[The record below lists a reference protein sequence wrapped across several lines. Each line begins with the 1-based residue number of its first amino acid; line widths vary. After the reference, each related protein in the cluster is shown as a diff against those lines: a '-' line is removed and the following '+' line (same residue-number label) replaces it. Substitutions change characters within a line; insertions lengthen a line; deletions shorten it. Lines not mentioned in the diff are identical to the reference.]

1 MADFN
6 LPNEIW
12 CQIFSYLPLEPKKNA
27 TATCKLWYRL
37 IREDPKLSGHI
48 LISRHNMETA
58 LDTLQWNWSNWPAL
72 KTLELN
78 KLEIVEDLRES
89 IQNVIEKLSL
99 KDHCPSS
106 LEEVLFD
113 DYITPLQINGQ
124 TTLKYQPHNDQ
135 IFGLGQE
142 LFSIQK
148 WDEYESNRKALTW
161 LESLRE
167 PAVWYWPTPP
177 PTAMVQLG
185 QQILAELAPGP
196 LNDPLLLLASPA
208 FLTFRRLGG
217 EYIMLQPHPHP
228 QPRDPE
234 VVEYIDL
241 DEFLDECNL
250 QWP

>member
-1 MADFN
+1 
-6 LPNEIW
+6 
-12 CQIFSYLPLEPKKNA
+12 
-27 TATCKLWYRL
+27 
-37 IREDPKLSGHI
+37 
-48 LISRHNMETA
+48 META

-78 KLEIVEDLRES
+78 KLELKSSYIVTQNKLEIVEDLRKS

-113 DYITPLQINGQ
+113 DYITPLQINGLS
-124 TTLKYQPHNDQ
+124 TLKYQPHNDQ

-167 PAVWYWPTPP
+167 PAVWCWPVPP

-208 FLTFRRLGG
+208 FLTFRRLGD
-217 EYIMLQPHPHP
+217 EYIAFQPFPHPHP
-228 QPRDPE
+228 MDPD
-234 VVEYIDL
+234 VVEWIHSIPSIDL

>member
-12 CQIFSYLPLEPKKNA
+12 CQIFSYLPLEPKKNV

-37 IREDPKLSGHI
+37 IREDPKFSGHI
-48 LISRHNMETA
+48 LISWHNMKTA

-78 KLEIVEDLRES
+78 KLERIEDLRAS

-99 KDHCPSS
+99 KDHCPAS

-113 DYITPLQINGQ
+113 NDLTPIQTNGQ
-124 TTLKYQPHNDQ
+124 STLKYRPHTNQ

-142 LFSIQK
+142 LFSIQR
-148 WDEYESNRKALTW
+148 WNEYESNIKALTR

-167 PAVWYWPTPP
+167 PDVWYWPETP
-177 PTAMVQLG
+177 AAVVQLG
-185 QQILAELAPGP
+185 KQILAELAPNP
-196 LNDPLLLLASPA
+196 SNDPILLIASPL
-208 FLTFRRLGG
+208 FLTFRRLCD
-217 EYIMLQPHPHP
+217 EYVMFEPIPHPNNT
-228 QPRDPE
+228 DGIL
-234 VVEYIDL
+234 EYWNI
-241 DEFLDECNL
+241 
-250 QWP
+250 